1 MTRLKPFLAIAILAI
16 ALPALAQDNLL
27 DYVKNHASVVSGVAS
42 ANGERSEFV
51 SLALNV
57 DFEIKPKLRGFG
69 YLSLFGRQRVD
80 GESVVT
86 PGIPLSLDE
95 LALYSAGD
103 IGGGAYYLWT
113 PKVALECRGGV
124 SFQMIALT
132 GMKGD
137 PVDPSKFMGACGP
150 RFTGGPGRLS
160 VLFGHYGAVDE
171 GEKFFG
177 FVPSLIF
184 DGSFRMAEGLDFLVF
199 VASGRDLTTQK
210 AVTTSRFSVRKAF

>member
-1 MTRLKPFLAIAILAI
+1 MTRIKPFLAIALLAI
-16 ALPALAQDNLL
+16 ALPARAQDNLL

-51 SLALNV
+51 SLAVDV
-57 DFEIKPKLRGFG
+57 DFEMTPKLRGFG

-80 GESVVT
+80 GGSVVT
-86 PGIPLSLDE
+86 PGIPMSLDE
-95 LALYSAGD
+95 LALYSAGE

-124 SFQMIALT
+124 SFKMVALT
-132 GMKGD
+132 GQKGD
-137 PVDPSKFMGACGP
+137 PVDSSKFLGACGP
-150 RFTGGPGRLS
+150 RLTGGPGRLS
-160 VLFGHYGAVDE
+160 ILIGHYGAVDE

-177 FVPSLIF
+177 FAPSLIF
-184 DGSFRMAEGLDFLVF
+184 DGSFRMSEGIDFLVF

-210 AVTTSRFSVRKAF
+210 AVTTSRFALRKAF